1 METIPYISYYALA
14 CLFILAQQ
22 SICAYTSKNSGASA
36 TGVVEIQSGNE
47 YDLQAAVASVGPVA
61 VSVDA
66 NTYAFRV
73 CVHACTHTYTHAHT
87 HTHTHTH
94 SQMHTHTHTH
104 THKCTHARTHIH
116 TLKCTYTHTQTHTR
130 THTCA
135 WSKLFTE
142 LYPLFICIHAVLSKR
157 CVSFD
162 GLFQLRPQSLHGCGG
177 IRSVQWKRLLAL
189 QE

>member
-1 METIPYISYYALA
+1 METIPYISYYAPA

-87 HTHTHTH
+87 HTHTHSQMHTRTH
-94 SQMHTHTHTH
+94 THTHTQMHTHTHTH
-104 THKCTHARTHIH
+104 THG
-116 TLKCTYTHTQTHTR
+116 HTQTHTR

-177 IRSVQWKRLLAL
+177 IRSVQRKRLLAL